1 MQTLLQD
8 LRYGARMLRKKVG
21 FTAIA
26 ILTLA
31 LGIGANT
38 AIFSVIN
45 AVLLKPLPY
54 DQAEQLITPRG
65 NQSVPDLQDVQAWS
79 QSYAEVGGI
88 NQQPLDYT
96 GGNEPQQLA
105 VGHVT
110 GGFFATLGIPARLG
124 RTLSYDD
131 DKPGGAMVA
140 VLSDELWQQLFN
152 RDPNV
157 LGKTLPLSGNSFT
170 VVGVMPAGF
179 KSPRDNTRLWVPIHV
194 TNAAAAA
201 YRGVHF
207 LHVYLRLKPGVTLQQ
222 AMTEMQVLDKRLAE
236 TYPAENKNRR
246 TILLPLLDRVVGGIR
261 TTLWVLFGAV
271 GLVLLIACANY
282 ANLLLVRGAA
292 RQQEMIVRVALGAGQ
307 RRIVQQILTESVLLS
322 LLGGVVG
329 LLFAQWGV
337 DVLLA
342 LKPENLPRLEA
353 ISLDAR
359 VLGFALLVSI
369 LTGVLFGLA
378 PAWSATRVN
387 VSEALKEGERGGVS
401 AMRHRMR
408 SALIVFEMALAF
420 LLLVGAGLLIKS
432 FWHLRSVQPGFNPD
446 NLVTLRVNLPEKR
459 YKEIL
464 QQTQYRQA
472 MLTEVNAVPNVQAA
486 LVSELP
492 LSGDSLNHDFTR
504 EGWTLPQGEEPNVE
518 TRSIEGDYF
527 KVMQIPLRAGREF
540 TPHDNASAPLVGIVN
555 EALVKQHFPNEN
567 PLGKR
572 VRWARDDQVNWI
584 TIVGVVGDVQHFGLD
599 APEEPALY
607 TPYAQSGREWKRWMT
622 VVVRGQQSSAASSGA
637 LTAAIKNAVWKIDP
651 QLPLTKVLPMTS
663 VMAESFA
670 ERRFN
675 MLLLSLFAALA
686 MTLAGVGIYGVI
698 SYAVTQRTHEIGI
711 RMALG
716 AQVGDVLRL
725 VIGQGMKLVLIGV
738 AIGLAAA
745 LVLTRLLQTLLFGVS
760 ATDPLTFAGIA
771 LVLLIVAL
779 LACYLPARRATKVEP
794 MIALRCE

>member
-1 MQTLLQD
+1 M
-8 LRYGARMLRKKVG
+8 
-21 FTAIA
+21 IA
-26 ILTLA
+26 VLTLA

-54 DQAEQLITPRG
+54 DRPEQLITTRG
-65 NQSVPDLQDVQAWS
+65 NQSVPDLRDVRAWS
-79 QSYAEVGGI
+79 QSFAEVGGI

-96 GGNEPQQLA
+96 GSSEPQQLL

-110 GGFFATLGIPARLG
+110 GGFFATLGVNARLG
-124 RTLSYDD
+124 RTLTYDD
-131 DKPGGAMVA
+131 DKLGGAMIA
-140 VLSDELWQQLFN
+140 VLSDTLWQQLFA

-157 LGKTLPLSGNSFT
+157 IGKTLPLGGNSFT

-179 KSPRDNTRLWVPIHV
+179 KAPRDNAQVWVPIHV
-194 TNAAAAA
+194 TNAEAAP

-207 LHVYLRLKPGVTLQQ
+207 LHTYLRLKPNVTLQQ
-222 AMTEMQVLDKRLAE
+222 ATTEMQVLDQRLADL
-236 TYPAENKNRR
+236 YPAENKNRR
-246 TILLPLLDRVVGGIR
+246 TILLPLLERIVGNTT

-292 RQQEMIVRVALGAGQ
+292 RQQEITVRVALGAGQ
-307 RRIVQQILTESVLLS
+307 WRVVQQILTESVLLS
-322 LLGGVVG
+322 LLGGLVG

-337 DVLLA
+337 DLLLA
-342 LKPENLPRLEA
+342 LKPENLPRLES
-353 ISLDAR
+353 ISLDGR
-359 VLGFALLVSI
+359 VLGFALGVSV
-369 LTGVLFGLA
+369 LTGILFGLA

-387 VSEALKEGERGGVS
+387 ISEALKEGERGGVGG
-401 AMRHRMR
+401 ARQRTR
-408 SALIVFEMALAF
+408 SALIVLEVAMAC

-432 FWHLRSVQPGFNPD
+432 FWHLRTVQPGFNPD
-446 NLVTLRVNLPEKR
+446 NLTTMRIDLPEKR
-459 YKEIL
+459 YKEIPK
-464 QQTQYRQA
+464 QSQYRQA
-472 MLTEVNAVPNVQAA
+472 MLAAVNEVPNVQAA

-504 EGWTLPQGEEPNVE
+504 EGWTLPVGEEPSVE

-540 TPHDNASAPLVGIVN
+540 TPHDNESAPLVGIAN
-555 EALVKQHFPNEN
+555 EALVRQHFPNEN

-572 VRWARDDQVNWI
+572 VRWARDEQNQWI
-584 TIVGVVGDVQHFGLD
+584 TIVGVVGDVRHFGLD
-599 APEEPALY
+599 ASEEAALY
-607 TPYAQSGREWKRWMT
+607 TPYRQSGRAWKRWMT
-622 VVVRGQQSSAASSGA
+622 VVARGPQTSPM
-637 LTAAIKNAVWKIDP
+637 LTAAIKTAVWKVDP
-651 QLPLTKVLPMTS
+651 NLPLTKVLTLPE

-686 MTLAGVGIYGVI
+686 MVLAGVGIYGVM
-698 SYAVTQRTHEIGI
+698 SYVVAQRVREIGV

-716 AQVGDVLRL
+716 AQLRDVLRL
-725 VIGQGMKLVLIGV
+725 VMGQGLRLALLGIGLGLIGAV
-738 AIGLAAA
+738 AA
-745 LVLTRLLQTLLFGVS
+745 TRLLKSLLFGVS
-760 ATDPLTFAGIA
+760 ATDPLIFLGISG
-771 LVLLIVAL
+771 LLLSVSM
-779 LACYLPARRATKVEP
+779 LACWLPARRATKVDP

>member
-1 MQTLLQD
+1 MLLQD
-8 LRYGARMLRKKVG
+8 LRYGARILVKNPG
-21 FTAIA
+21 FTLVTVI
-26 ILTLA
+26 TLA

-54 DQAEQLITPRG
+54 DNPAQLITARS
-65 NQSVPDLQDVQAWS
+65 NQSVPDLNDLRAWS
-79 QSYAEVGGI
+79 QSYTEVGGI

-96 GGNEPQQLA
+96 GGSEPQQIM

-110 GGFFATLGIPARLG
+110 GGFFATLGIKAKLG
-124 RTLSYDD
+124 RTLNYDD
-131 DKPGGAMVA
+131 NQPGGAMVA

-157 LGKTLPLSGNSFT
+157 IGKMLPLSGNGFT

-179 KSPRDNTRLWVPIHV
+179 KSPRDNAKLWVPIQV

-207 LHVYLRLKPGVTLQQ
+207 LHTYYRLKPEVTLQQ
-222 AMTEMQVLDKRLAE
+222 AQAEIQVLDKRLADA
-236 TYPAENKNRR
+236 YPGENKNRR
-246 TILLPLLDRVVGGIR
+246 TILLPLLDRVVGDTT

-292 RQQEMIVRVALGAGQ
+292 RQQEMTVRVALGAGQ
-307 RRIVQQILTESVLLS
+307 RRVMQQILTESVLLS
-322 LLGGVVG
+322 LLGGLVG

-337 DVLLA
+337 DLLLA

-359 VLGFALLVSI
+359 VLGFALFLSV
-369 LTGVLFGLA
+369 LTGILFGLA

-401 AMRHRMR
+401 ATRHRIG
-408 SALIVFEMALAF
+408 SALIVFEMAMAF

-432 FWHLRSVQPGFNPD
+432 FWHLRSVQPGFNPEQ
-446 NLVTLRVNLPEKR
+446 LVTMRITLPDKR
-459 YKEIL
+459 YKEIPK
-464 QQTQYRQA
+464 QAQYRQA
-472 MLTEVNAVPNVQAA
+472 MLAEVNAVPNVQAA

-504 EGWTLPQGEEPNVE
+504 EGWTLSQGEEPSVE

-527 KVMQIPLRAGREF
+527 QVMQIPLRAGREF
-540 TPHDNASAPLVGIVN
+540 TPHDDASAPLVGIAN
-555 EALVKQHFPNEN
+555 EALVKRYFPQEN

-572 VRWARDDQVNWI
+572 VRWARDEQINWL

-599 APEEPALY
+599 TPEEPALY
-607 TPYAQSGREWKRWMT
+607 SPYAQSGREWKRWMT
-622 VVVRGQQSSAASSGA
+622 VVVRGSQASGA
-637 LTAAIKNAVWKIDP
+637 LTAAVKTAVWKIDP
-651 QLPLTKVLPMTS
+651 QLPLTKVLTMTE

-675 MLLLSLFAALA
+675 MLLLSLFAVLA
-686 MTLAGVGIYGVI
+686 MTLAGVGVYGVM
-698 SYAVTQRTHEIGI
+698 SYLVAQRAREIGI

-716 AQVGDVLRL
+716 AQLRDVLRL
-725 VIGQGMKLVLIGV
+725 VMGQGLKLALLGLGLGLIG
-738 AIGLAAA
+738 AWAA
-745 LVLTRLLQTLLFGVS
+745 TRLLKSLLFSVS
-760 ATDPLTFAGIA
+760 TTDPLIF
-771 LVLLIVAL
+771 LVISGLLVGVAL
-779 LACYLPARRATKVEP
+779 LACWLPARRATKIDP
-794 MIALRCE
+794 MIALRYE